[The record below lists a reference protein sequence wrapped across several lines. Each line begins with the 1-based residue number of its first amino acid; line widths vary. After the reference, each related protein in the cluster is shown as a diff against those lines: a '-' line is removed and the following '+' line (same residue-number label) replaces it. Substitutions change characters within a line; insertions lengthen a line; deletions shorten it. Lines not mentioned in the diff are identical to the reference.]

1 MEMKKV
7 MQSEHSELAD
17 VLDALFESQAC
28 LEKTVDELIKNQQ
41 LSADYADS
49 RRLKRQVDEK
59 RKHGTEVVYP
69 VK

>member
-1 MEMKKV
+1 MNLKKV
-7 MQSEHSELAD
+7 VHSEFSELAD
-17 VLDALFESQAC
+17 VLDELFKSQAC

-41 LSADYADS
+41 QSADYADS

-59 RKHGTEVVYP
+59 RKHRTEVAQP